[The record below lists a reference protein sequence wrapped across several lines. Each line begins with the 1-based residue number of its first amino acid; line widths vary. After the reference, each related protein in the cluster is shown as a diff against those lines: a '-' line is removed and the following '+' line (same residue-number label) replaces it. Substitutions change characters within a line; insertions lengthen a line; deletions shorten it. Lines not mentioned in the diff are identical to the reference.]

1 MSITHLELLQET
13 EQRFRHITWGCLLFY
28 AVIAIV
34 LNMIKVEKP
43 EHQDF
48 TQFSPRI
55 ASLLIK
61 PPPPPPPPQKVVKAP
76 EEIPPAEA
84 TGPEK
89 KEGKSGTDKKSGD
102 SNVEPSPEL
111 MAKHNRKVAM
121 RSGLLKLLAKK
132 PSSNPELSSSDKLF
146 HGGTLKSATNTDYGS
161 GLRPSGPD
169 STDSGGIDQ
178 LIDQLGGKVEGIR
191 LAEKQSTAVENPI
204 ELKDTEGKTVG
215 RPYESVT
222 AVVDGLKGWIRFIY
236 NKALRED
243 PNLKG
248 VVTLEF
254 TITKQGDVT
263 NVSVASTTL
272 KYPPIEEALV
282 KRFKLLKFP
291 ASPKSGSVTVVYP
304 ITFSPLG

>member
-1 MSITHLELLQET
+1 MSRTHLELLQET
-13 EQRFRHITWGCLLFY
+13 EQRFRHIAWGCLLFY
-28 AVIAIV
+28 AVVALV
-34 LNMIKVEKP
+34 MNLVRVETP

-48 TQFSPRI
+48 TQLSPRI

-61 PPPPPPPPQKVVKAP
+61 PPPPPPKEAVKKA
-76 EEIPPAEA
+76 EEGPPAEA
-84 TGPEK
+84 TGAEK
-89 KEGKSGTDKKSGD
+89 KDKTEADKKPSK
-102 SNVEPSPEL
+102 SNVEPTPEQV
-111 MAKHNRKVAM
+111 AKRNRQVAM

-132 PSSNPELSSSDKLF
+132 SPSGSALSSSDKLLS
-146 HGGTLKSATNTDYGS
+146 GGTLRTATNTNYGS
-161 GLRPSGPD
+161 GLRPSGAEDPG
-169 STDSGGIDQ
+169 SGGIDQ
-178 LIDQLGGKVEGIR
+178 LIGELGGKVEGIR
-191 LAEKQSTAVENPI
+191 LADKQSTAIENPI
-204 ELKDTEGKTVG
+204 QLKDTEGKAVG
-215 RPYESVT
+215 RPYESVA

-236 NKALRED
+236 NKALRENPD
-243 PNLKG
+243 LKG

-254 TITKQGDVT
+254 TITKEGNVT

>member
-1 MSITHLELLQET
+1 MSSAHLELLQET
-13 EQRFRHITWGCLLFY
+13 EQRFRHIVWGCLLFY
-28 AVIAIV
+28 AAVALV
-34 LNMIKVEKP
+34 MNMITVEKP

-61 PPPPPPPPQKVVKAP
+61 PPPPPPQKVVKAA
-76 EEIPPAEA
+76 EETPPGDTTGTEKKTEA
-84 TGPEK
+84 KPEK
-89 KEGKSGTDKKSGD
+89 EKQAPA
-102 SNVEPSPEL
+102 SNVEPTPEQI
-111 MAKHNRKVAM
+111 AKRNRLVAM

-132 PSSNPELSSSDKLF
+132 SSSGSALSSSDKLL
-146 HGGTLKSATNTDYGS
+146 HGGTLRSVTNTDYGS

-169 STDSGGIDQ
+169 SADSGGIDQ
-178 LIDQLGGKVEGIR
+178 LISQLGGKVEGIR
-191 LAEKQSTAVENPI
+191 LSDKQTTAVENPI
-204 ELKDTEGKTVG
+204 QLKDTEGKTVG
-215 RPYESVT
+215 RPYESVA

-236 NKALRED
+236 NKALRDD

-254 TITKQGDVT
+254 TITKEGDVT

-272 KYPPIEEALV
+272 HYPQIEDALV

-291 ASPKSGSVTVVYP
+291 ATSKGGSVTVVYP

>member
-1 MSITHLELLQET
+1 MSSTHLELLHET
-13 EQRFRHITWGCLLFY
+13 EQRFRHIAWGCLLFY
-28 AVIAIV
+28 AVIGIM
-34 LNMIKVEKP
+34 LNLIKVEKP

-61 PPPPPPPPQKVVKAP
+61 PPPPPPPPKEVVKAP
-76 EEIPPAEA
+76 EEIPPSEA
-84 TGPEK
+84 TSTENNKAKPE
-89 KEGKSGTDKKSGD
+89 TNKKSIA
-102 SNVEPSPEL
+102 SNIEPTPEQT
-111 MAKHNRKVAM
+111 AKRNRQVAM
-121 RSGLLKLLAKK
+121 RSGLLKLLSKK
-132 PSSNPELSSSDKLF
+132 PSSASALSTSDKLL
-146 HGGTLKSATNTDYGS
+146 HGGALKSVTNTDYGS

-169 STDSGGIDQ
+169 STGSGGIDQ

-204 ELKDTEGKTVG
+204 QLKDTEGKSVG

-222 AVVDGLKGWIRFIY
+222 AVVDGLKGWIRFLY

-243 PNLKG
+243 PTLKG

-263 NVSVASTTL
+263 NVSVASSTL

>member
-1 MSITHLELLQET
+1 MSRTHLELLQET
-13 EQRFRHITWGCLLFY
+13 EQRFRHIAWGCLLFY
-28 AVIAIV
+28 AVLALV
-34 LNMIKVEKP
+34 MNLIKVEKP

-48 TQFSPRI
+48 TELSPRI

-61 PPPPPPPPQKVVKAP
+61 PPPPPPKEAVKKA
-76 EEIPPAEA
+76 EAPPAEA
-84 TGPEK
+84 AGSENKETPTKPK
-89 KEGKSGTDKKSGD
+89 KKPSD
-102 SNVEPSPEL
+102 SNIEPTPEQV
-111 MAKHNRKVAM
+111 ARHNRQVAM

-132 PSSNPELSSSDKLF
+132 SPSGSALSSSDKLLR
-146 HGGTLKSATNTDYGS
+146 GGTLRSVTNTNYGS
-161 GLRPSGPD
+161 GLRPSGPEVA
-169 STDSGGIDQ
+169 DSGGIDQ
-178 LIDQLGGKVEGIR
+178 LINQLGGKVEGIR
-191 LAEKQSTAVENPI
+191 LADKQSAAIENPI
-204 ELKDTEGKTVG
+204 QLKDTEGKSVG
-215 RPYESVT
+215 RPYESVA

-236 NKALRED
+236 NKALRENPD
-243 PNLKG
+243 LKG

-254 TITKQGDVT
+254 TITKEGDVT

>member
-1 MSITHLELLQET
+1 MSSTHLELLQET
-13 EQRFRHITWGCLLFY
+13 EQRFRHIAWGCVLFY
-28 AVIAIV
+28 AVIALV
-34 LNMIKVEKP
+34 LNIIKIEKP

-48 TQFSPRI
+48 TQLSPRI

-61 PPPPPPPPQKVVKAP
+61 PPPPPPKEAVKPVEEAPPETA
-76 EEIPPAEA
+76 AEGSKTEA
-84 TGPEK
+84 AKSGEEK
-89 KEGKSGTDKKSGD
+89 KSTA
-102 SNVEPSPEL
+102 SNVEVTPEQA
-111 MAKHNRKVAM
+111 AKRNRQVAM
-121 RSGLLKLLAKK
+121 SSGLLKLLAKK
-132 PSSNPELSSSDKLF
+132 PSSGSALSSSDKLL
-146 HGGTLKSATNTDYGS
+146 HGGTLRSVTNTDYGS
-161 GLRPSGPD
+161 GLRPTGPD
-169 STDSGGIDQ
+169 TGGSGGIDQ
-178 LIDQLGGKVEGIR
+178 LIGELGGKVEGVR

-204 ELKDTEGKTVG
+204 QLKDTDGKTVG
-215 RPYESVT
+215 RPYESVA

-236 NKALRED
+236 NKALRDD
-243 PNLKG
+243 PDLKG

-254 TITKQGDVT
+254 TITKEGDVT

>member
-1 MSITHLELLQET
+1 MSSTHLELLQET
-13 EQRFRHITWGCLLFY
+13 EQRFRHIAWGCLLFY

-34 LNMIKVEKP
+34 MNMIKVEKP

-61 PPPPPPPPQKVVKAP
+61 PPPPPPKEAVKAP

-84 TGPEK
+84 TGTEK
-89 KEGKSGTDKKSGD
+89 KEAKSGTDKKSTA
-102 SNVEPSPEL
+102 SNIEPTPEQT
-111 MAKHNRKVAM
+111 AKRNRRVAM

-132 PSSNPELSSSDKLF
+132 PSSGSALSSSDTLL
-146 HGGTLKSATNTDYGS
+146 HGGALKSVTNTDYGS

-169 STDSGGIDQ
+169 STGSGGIDQ

-191 LAEKQSTAVENPI
+191 LAEKQSMAVENPI
-204 ELKDTEGKTVG
+204 QLKDTEGKAVG
-215 RPYESVT
+215 RPYESVS

-254 TITKQGDVT
+254 TITKDGDVT

-272 KYPPIEEALV
+272 HYTPIEEALV

-291 ASPKSGSVTVVYP
+291 ASRKSGSVTVVYP